1 MPISSTGA
9 SGPQPG
15 CWDRARLRAMWR
27 RPAGSSTRAI
37 STGCSRP
44 AWASRRG
51 LIELPRASDPK
62 VDCIFREPSDALF
75 LNSTFIQDGEA
86 FIPHKARTMRTV
98 MDQASPFVSTP
109 RRDIQAGLRDI
120 APVAVAALPIGLL
133 FGAVAAA
140 KGMST
145 LEVGLMS
152 ALVFAGGAQFA
163 AIETWISPAPILT
176 LAFATLLINARHVLM
191 GASLTPKVRMS
202 RVQTLLAYFFL
213 TDEAWALSERRAL
226 ERPVTGAY
234 WFAMAV
240 VLWANWTLSSTVGA
254 ILGSFLGSPE
264 RIGADFAFTA
274 LFIGLVAGFG
284 KSRVTLVTVAA
295 SAGVAALV
303 HYFIGAPWH
312 VASGALAG
320 IAAAY
325 LAASDEARP

>member
-1 MPISSTGA
+1 
-9 SGPQPG
+9 
-15 CWDRARLRAMWR
+15 
-27 RPAGSSTRAI
+27 
-37 STGCSRP
+37 
-44 AWASRRG
+44 
-51 LIELPRASDPK
+51 
-62 VDCIFREPSDALF
+62 
-75 LNSTFIQDGEA
+75 
-86 FIPHKARTMRTV
+86 

-109 RRDIQAGLRDI
+109 RRDISAGLRDI

-145 LEVGLMS
+145 LEVALMS

-163 AIETWISPAPILT
+163 AIETWTQPAPILT

-254 ILGSFLGSPE
+254 ILGSFLGDPE

-295 SAGVAALV
+295 SASVAALV

-325 LAASDEARP
+325 LAAPEEARS

>member
-1 MPISSTGA
+1 
-9 SGPQPG
+9 
-15 CWDRARLRAMWR
+15 
-27 RPAGSSTRAI
+27 
-37 STGCSRP
+37 
-44 AWASRRG
+44 
-51 LIELPRASDPK
+51 
-62 VDCIFREPSDALF
+62 
-75 LNSTFIQDGEA
+75 
-86 FIPHKARTMRTV
+86 
-98 MDQASPFVSTP
+98 MDQANPFVSTP
-109 RRDIQAGLRDI
+109 RRDIRAGLRDI

-133 FGAVAAA
+133 FGAIAAA
-140 KGMST
+140 KGMSP
-145 LEVGLMS
+145 LEVTLMS

-163 AIETWISPAPILT
+163 AIETWVHPAPILT

-202 RVQTLLAYFFL
+202 RAQTLLAYFFL
-213 TDEAWALSERRAL
+213 TDEAWALSERHAL

-240 VLWANWTLSSTVGA
+240 VLWANWTLSSTIGA
-254 ILGSFLGSPE
+254 ILGSFLGDPE

-284 KSRVTLVTVAA
+284 KSRVTLVTVAV

-325 LAASDEARP
+325 LAAPEEARS